1 MIGIRVRVFETG
13 QRQTALLEQTV
24 ENSFRIGRQEEGEP
38 GEIAVVR
45 SASARSTLDQKL
57 IIATG
62 FEREYSRQ
70 FAEVHLS
77 GGAVRIHNTSPHAI
91 DVGSTPLAAG
101 ESRDIELKSLTAMH
115 DPIEL
120 TFCDRTIE
128 LVPIESPQRKGSVY
142 SLDTTPGPPTLLP
155 ISQATID
162 SSLSL
167 VGTAAAATIESNRL
181 LDLLQTMLN
190 IFQDSPDNLS
200 FFDRAAMAMIQF
212 LQLDHVLVAF
222 HESAIGELTFNV
234 KGDQSVGPWRFHVF
248 HQKGGGASGEWM
260 PSIKILS
267 MIAQDKKTVYEL
279 PQDLT
284 QSLVDVNCLV
294 ASPLLNFRNE
304 VVGVVYA
311 DRGVDQQHPTL
322 TEAEAMFVELFAKG
336 ISQGIE
342 RLNRERKISE
352 MRLKFNQFFTSELA
366 DELESN
372 PDLLAPRSAEVS
384 ILFADIRG
392 FSRISERI
400 GAGPTISWINS
411 VMNELSDCVFRHN
424 GVVVDY
430 VGDEILAMWGAPID
444 REGHR
449 ELAVRT
455 ALEMLSCIPQLN
467 ARWEPILG
475 EPLSIGVGIN
485 SGTAQVGN
493 IGSDR
498 KFKYGPLGDVVNVAS
513 RVQSSTRQMG
523 TTFLVTES
531 TAEALPAEIPR
542 RKIRTVRF
550 VNVKRPIAVYEVPL
564 NPGSDWIELQKVY
577 EQGLAFFEQ
586 GRLREASQTLAGII
600 NRHPDDTPA
609 VQLLSDTVSGLSQS
623 DFDSVLS
630 LSKK

>member
-1 MIGIRVRVFETG
+1 MES
-13 QRQTALLEQTV
+13 
-24 ENSFRIGRQEEGEP
+24 SFRIGRQEEGEP
-38 GEIAVVR
+38 EEIALVQSSSPR
-45 SASARSTLDQKL
+45 SSLKQKL

-62 FEREYSRQ
+62 LEREYSRQ
-70 FAEVHLS
+70 FAEVLLS
-77 GGAVRIHNTSPHAI
+77 DNMIRINNTSPHAI
-91 DVGSTPLAAG
+91 DVALSPLAAG
-101 ESRDIELKSLTAMH
+101 ESLDIDLNLRMPTS

-120 TFCDRTIE
+120 TFYDRTIE
-128 LVPIESPQRKGSVY
+128 LLPIEILQRKGSIF
-142 SLDTTPGPPTLLP
+142 SLATTPGPPSLLP
-155 ISQATID
+155 PTRASFD
-162 SSLSL
+162 HSLSL
-167 VGTAAAATIESNRL
+167 VGNDVAATIESRRL
-181 LDLLQTMLN
+181 LELLQTTMD

-222 HESAIGELTFNV
+222 RESAIPDLTFKV
-234 KGDQSVGPWRFHVF
+234 ADDRSAGEWRFHSL
-248 HQKGGGASGEWM
+248 HQKEGSASINWK
-260 PSIKILS
+260 PSSKILS
-267 MIAQDKKTVYEL
+267 MIVQDKKTVYEL
-279 PQDLT
+279 PDDLT
-284 QSLVDVNCLV
+284 QSLVDINCLV
-294 ASPLLNFRNE
+294 ASPLLNSRNE

-311 DRGVDQQHPTL
+311 DRVVNQLLPAL
-322 TEAEAMFVELFAKG
+322 TETEATFVELFAKG

-342 RLNRERKISE
+342 RLNRERQISE

-366 DELESN
+366 AELESN

-411 VMNELSDCVFRHN
+411 VMNELSDCVFKHN

-430 VGDEILAMWGAPID
+430 VGDEILAMWGAPVD
-444 REGHR
+444 REGHH
-449 ELAVRT
+449 ELAVKA
-455 ALEMLSCIPQLN
+455 ALDMLDCIPQLN
-467 ARWEPILG
+467 SQWETILG
-475 EPLSIGVGIN
+475 EPLQIGIGIN

-513 RVQSSTRQMG
+513 RVQSSTRQLG

-531 TAEALPAEIPR
+531 IAEALPAEIPR

-550 VNVKRPIAVYEVPL
+550 VNVQRPIAVFEIPF
-564 NPGSDWIELQKVY
+564 NPNSDWLELQKIY
-577 EQGLAFFEQ
+577 EEGLGYFEQ
-586 GRLREASQTLAGII
+586 GRLREASQTVAGII
-600 NRHPDDTPA
+600 NRYPEDAPA

-623 DFDSVLS
+623 DFDWVLN